1 VLVKLF
7 PIDLGGVAVL
17 AFSFRFRG
25 LKIIFQGGDMQ
36 KTCVIAGLETGIL
49 KKVTPL
55 KPLEP
60 GTIVNCFSRVKTK
73 SDVIKNFL
81 NFSKHYFENTAVFA
95 VYPDYRMQLVGSC
108 GPKMRQVGERFG
120 SVTIERTTI
129 FRRVVAN
136 NYSFH
141 GRFPVGD
148 EERKIFSSFAVGFPD
163 EIWVWPAQVGD
174 SVDFLFYAEQ
184 PKAQRQ
190 WVSEKF
196 EYLIEKAALSLRL
209 LLVKKQLTT
218 I

>member
-1 VLVKLF
+1 
-7 PIDLGGVAVL
+7 
-17 AFSFRFRG
+17 
-25 LKIIFQGGDMQ
+25 MQ
-36 KTCVIAGLETGIL
+36 KASVIADLEGEIL
-49 KKVTPL
+49 KKIMPL
-55 KPLEP
+55 KHPEP
-60 GTIVNCFSRVKTK
+60 ETIVSSFSRVKTK
-73 SDVIKNFL
+73 ADVIKNFL

-108 GPKMRQVGERFG
+108 GPKMRHAVDRFG

-190 WVSEKF
+190 VVAEKF
-196 EYLIEKAALSLRL
+196 EYLIEKAALALRL
-209 LLVKKQLTT
+209 LLVKKQLAT